1 MKNSLSIA
9 PMMDRTDL
17 HFRNFMRLITKH
29 TLLYTEMIHANA
41 IIHDKNNRFDIEQN
55 CNGPNAI
62 QIGCSDPKEATKL
75 AKKIKNYAFDEINI
89 NCGCPSNKVIN
100 GDFGAILMSKPTLV
114 AQIVHSIKEYTSIP
128 VTVKARI
135 GIDNIDSKEF
145 LYDFIEELNKVN
157 VKKIIIHA
165 RKAILKGLTPHE
177 NRTIPPLNYERV
189 KFIQKSFK
197 NIDIILNGGIT
208 DIYEAKSLL
217 KTYNGVMI
225 GRYAWDNP
233 WGFKDVDHLFC
244 NQDYKS
250 ISRSEIIEKY
260 VNYSLKYLNKGH
272 SLRRLVK
279 PLFNI
284 FYASPGSKYWKQ
296 QLNEISNNNLP
307 YKELTNIVENT
318 EKLYKTAA

>member
-1 MKNSLSIA
+1 MTTPLTTSKE
-9 PMMDRTDL
+9 RG
-17 HFRNFMRLITKH
+17 LIEKIGVLQH
-29 TLLYTEMIHANA
+29 QILEYNEML
-41 IIHDKNNRFDIEQN
+41 D
-55 CNGPNAI
+55 
-62 QIGCSDPKEATKL
+62 SDPGVAEARL
-75 AKKIKNYAFDEINI
+75 NY
-89 NCGCPSNKVIN
+89 K
-100 GDFGAILMSKPTLV
+100 
-114 AQIVHSIKEYTSIP
+114 
-128 VTVKARI
+128 
-135 GIDNIDSKEF
+135 DSEKS
-145 LYDFIEELNKVN
+145 
-157 VKKIIIHA
+157 

-250 ISRSEIIEKY
+250 ISRSEIIQKY

-307 YKELTNIVENT
+307 YKELTNIVQNT
-318 EKLYKTAA
+318 EKLYQTAA